1 VREVLNMRRMASAEP
16 RPHHPHLSIGECGGG
31 VARMKV
37 ARKVTID
44 FKGADSMAT
53 NSKANTARRTKATK
67 PTKPPKTIEIAM
79 PESATAEEA
88 KEKLAKSIPG
98 WDELTKDQQ
107 TELTEMAV
115 AQCKKRQPVKVT
127 LTSQPGGGISIGF
140 AAGTEV
146 HGLLKLQKAF
156 AAVSIDPVNARA
168 NELLKYLGSVGADN
182 ADRYNAALSFI
193 ESMDPQNQ
201 AEALLL
207 VQMYVTH
214 DAAIR
219 ALTRIGSAEWVPT
232 VQMFG
237 NLATKLLRTSQG
249 QMETLARMRR
259 GGEQVVRHV
268 HVDNRGGQAVIAEN
282 VHTGGKRN
290 GKIDDQ
296 SHAAGAAGLG
306 PALLGADPFGNGV
319 PISSCERPKAVPNA
333 RGHES
338 GCVTGE

>member
-1 VREVLNMRRMASAEP
+1 MTAKITKTKP
-16 RPHHPHLSIGECGGG
+16 
-31 VARMKV
+31 
-37 ARKVTID
+37 
-44 FKGADSMAT
+44 
-53 NSKANTARRTKATK
+53 ARRTKVTGTNTSAAA
-67 PTKPPKTIEIAM
+67 KTIEIAV
-79 PESATAEEA
+79 PESGTTEEA
-88 KEKLAKSIPG
+88 KKTLGQSVPG
-98 WDELTKDQQ
+98 WDDLSDEQQ
-107 TELTEMAV
+107 TELTELAW
-115 AQCKKRQPVKVT
+115 AHIKQRQPVKVT
-127 LTSQPGGGISIGF
+127 LTQKPDGGKSIGI
-140 AAGTEV
+140 AGKCETQ
-146 HGLLKLQKAF
+146 GLLKLQKTF
-156 AAVSIDPVNARA
+156 AAVSMDPVNARA

-193 ESMDPQNQ
+193 ESMAPRDQ

-219 ALTRIGSAEWVPT
+219 ALSQLGSAEWLPNMQT
-232 VQMFG
+232 FG

-282 VHTGGKRN
+282 VHTGGKGN

-296 SHAAGAAGLG
+296 SHATGAPGIG

-319 PISSCERPKAVPNA
+319 PIPSREGPEAVPYA

-338 GCVTGE
+338 GRA

>member
-1 VREVLNMRRMASAEP
+1 MTAKITKAKPARRS
-16 RPHHPHLSIGECGGG
+16 
-31 VARMKV
+31 
-37 ARKVTID
+37 KVT
-44 FKGADSMAT
+44 G
-53 NSKANTARRTKATK
+53 SKAPAKGN
-67 PTKPPKTIEIAM
+67 TIEIAV
-79 PESATAEEA
+79 PESGTAEEA
-88 KEKLAKSIPG
+88 KETLAKGIPG
-98 WDELTKDQQ
+98 WDEMTKEQQ
-107 TELTEMAV
+107 TELAEIAV
-115 AQCKKRQPVKVT
+115 AQRKQRQPVKVT
-127 LTSQPGGGISIGF
+127 LTRKPEGGMSIGI
-140 AAGTEV
+140 AGKCEA
-146 HGLLKLQKAF
+146 HGLLKLQKTF
-156 AAVSIDPVNARA
+156 AAVSMDPVNARA

-193 ESMDPQNQ
+193 ESMEPRDQ

-219 ALTRIGSAEWVPT
+219 ALSQLGSAEWVPT
-232 VQMFG
+232 AQMYG
-237 NLATKLLRTSQG
+237 NLATKLLRTYQG

-282 VHTGGKRN
+282 VHTGGKGN

-296 SHAAGAAGLG
+296 SHATGAAGIG

-319 PISSCERPKAVPNA
+319 PISIRERAEAVPYA

-338 GCVTGE
+338 GCA